1 MRQVQ
6 SVECWEQKLR
16 RECEAKGLSILFVSI
31 LFSKNQ
37 LAVFLYLSRFSFF
50 PSACFG
56 FSLLLSSSGG
66 RLGYR
71 FEIFLL
77 FQCSHSF
84 KFTNLPASPAL
95 MAFCR
100 FGMLCFCFHRL

>member
-37 LAVFLYLSRFSFF
+37 LAVFLYFIYLDFLSF
-50 PSACFG
+50 
-56 FSLLLSSSGG
+56 LLLV
-66 RLGYR
+66 LD
-71 FEIFLL
+71 LV
-77 FQCSHSF
+77 CSC
-84 KFTNLPASPAL
+84 LVQ
-95 MAFCR
+95 
-100 FGMLCFCFHRL
+100 GEG